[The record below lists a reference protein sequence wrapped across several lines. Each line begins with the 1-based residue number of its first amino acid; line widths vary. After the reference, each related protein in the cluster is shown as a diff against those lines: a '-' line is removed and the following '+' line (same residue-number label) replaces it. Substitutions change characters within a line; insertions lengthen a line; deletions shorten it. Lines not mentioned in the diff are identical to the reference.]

1 MEPVDKIT
9 KAYRS
14 SVDTSSNK
22 YLMVPIF
29 IFFSLLILAMIRS
42 PIIIS
47 QSGIGSAIILSA
59 PLILTT
65 YALTFIVMAGRGG
78 VDLSIGPFMGFI
90 NVSSIQLYA
99 HGYLESPVGWFIY
112 AIAMGLI
119 WQLFYALI
127 VVFVRVSP
135 IIVALAGFLAF
146 TGINLVIL
154 SRPGGIAP
162 DWLIPWGEG
171 FTIFNEIFL
180 LLILATILFYIIT
193 HTAFWGHLKLMGAD
207 ERAAFTSGVKIN
219 WVRIVAHLI
228 SGVFAALSAIC
239 FTALVGS
246 GDPIQGTK
254 YTLLGV
260 TALVLGGASLVG
272 GRGGAFGAILGAGT
286 LYLINYILVTF
297 RFERLQSFVSDLSYG
312 AVLVI
317 ALLVSLLLPYV
328 QRVTKGLS
336 VMVFFILMS
345 FAGTFVIMHQVYDQ
359 PIVVESEIKQDID
372 EASKAYERGQK
383 VRKLDATGNIIV
395 EEGEAGTTTGE
406 GTAQGGSLAGHSVV
420 RLTETPGTIMLYVI
434 IGIAGLALLLYLLS
448 VHRSPSTISFVVIVT
463 IIVAGLI
470 FDPED
475 KEKELLKNTEQIS
488 LQSNQVSSIE
498 ASSPQ
503 YFSLE
508 RINYIPNISDT
519 ALISGTSYSVISIA
533 GVILLASLIVIVMLP
548 QFSTRVKS
556 TAMLFFLAALSL
568 IVLKGVSYN
577 NLVESAGQSFF
588 GIQGYGVILVILL
601 LFVITAPFVH
611 SKIKNLTN
619 VYIFGLG
626 VLGILAVYFVGG
638 NTFIPNDPSL
648 YQPQIITEL
657 NIGDISQ
664 IKYAEPK
671 RFFYESLT
679 SDFAQIAYSIVTVFL
694 LQYFLFLNMGHKGSY
709 KRFAPYMYIVIFAG
723 FLWSALFYS
732 VGYSFY
738 KIIAVFIIGVPLTP
752 LVWQFMRIYREKIAR
767 DSKLSQWDE
776 VK

>member
-1 MEPVDKIT
+1 MDIADKIT
-9 KAYRS
+9 KTYRS

-29 IFFSLLILAMIRS
+29 IFFSLLIFAMIRS

-99 HGYLESPVGWFIY
+99 HGYLQSPIGWFIY
-112 AIAMGLI
+112 AIVIGLI
-119 WQLFYALI
+119 WQFFYALI

-135 IIVALAGFLAF
+135 IIVALAGYLAF

-180 LLILATILFYIIT
+180 LMILATILFYIIT

-228 SGVFAALSAIC
+228 AGVFAALSAIC

-260 TALVLGGASLVG
+260 TALVLGGASLIG
-272 GRGGAFGAILGAGT
+272 GRGGAFGAILGAGN

-317 ALLVSLLLPYV
+317 ALLVSLILPYV

-359 PIVVESEIKQDID
+359 PIVVESEIKEDTD
-372 EASKAYERGQK
+372 EASKAYQRGQK

-395 EEGEAGTTTGE
+395 EEGEAGTTTGT
-406 GTAQGGSLAGHSVV
+406 GTKQGGSLAGHSVV
-420 RLTETPGTIMLYVI
+420 RLTETPGTIMLYII
-434 IGIAGLALLLYLLS
+434 IGIAGLALLLYLLT
-448 VHRSPSTISFVVIVT
+448 VHRSPATTTFAVVVA

-475 KEKELLKNTEQIS
+475 KQKDLLKDTEKIS
-488 LQSNQVSSIE
+488 IQSGQTSSIE
-498 ASSPQ
+498 TSSPE

-508 RINYIPNISDT
+508 KIDYFSNLS
-519 ALISGTSYSVISIA
+519 ISGTTYSIIYIA
-533 GVILLASLIVIVMLP
+533 GVVLLASLIVIAMLP
-548 QFSTRVKS
+548 QFSNRTKS
-556 TAMLFFLAALSL
+556 AAMLFFLAALTM

-577 NLVESAGQSFF
+577 NLIESTDKSFF

-619 VYIFGLG
+619 VYIFGFG
-626 VLGILAVYFVGG
+626 VLAILATYFVGG
-638 NTFIPNDPSL
+638 NTFISDDPSL
-648 YQPQIITEL
+648 YQPKIISEL

-664 IKYAEPK
+664 IKYQEPK
-671 RFFYESLT
+671 RFFYEIIRSG
-679 SDFAQIAYSIVTVFL
+679 YSQVAFSILAVFL
-694 LQYFLFLNMGHKGSY
+694 LQYFLFLTMSHKVSY
-709 KRFAPYMYIVIFAG
+709 KRFAPYMYIVIFASL
-723 FLWSALFYS
+723 LWAAMFYS

-738 KIIAVFIIGVPLTP
+738 KIIAVFIIGIPITP

-767 DSKLSQWDE
+767 DSQLSQWEE

>member
-1 MEPVDKIT
+1 MDIVEKIKKT
-9 KAYRS
+9 YKS

-99 HGYLESPVGWFIY
+99 HGYLQSPIGWFIY
-112 AIAMGLI
+112 AIVIGLI
-119 WQLFYALI
+119 WQFFYALI

-135 IIVALAGFLAF
+135 IIVALAGYLAF

-219 WVRIVAHLI
+219 WVRIVAHLFA
-228 SGVFAALSAIC
+228 GVFAALSAIC

-286 LYLINYILVTF
+286 LYLINYTLVTF

-317 ALLVSLLLPYV
+317 ALLVSLILPYV

-345 FAGTFVIMHQVYDQ
+345 FAGLFVVLHQVYDQ
-359 PIVVESEIKQDID
+359 PIVVEEVVEDTD
-372 EASKAYERGQK
+372 EASKAYKRGQK
-383 VRKLDATGNIIV
+383 IRRIDATGNIIV
-395 EEGEAGTTTGE
+395 EEGEAGATTGT
-406 GTAQGGSLAGHSVV
+406 GTAKGGSLAGHSVV
-420 RLTETPGTIMLYVI
+420 RLTETPGTIVFYII
-434 IGIAGLALLLYLLS
+434 IGIAGLALLLYLLT
-448 VHRSPSTISFVVIVT
+448 VHRSPASTTFAVVVA

-475 KEKELLKNTEQIS
+475 KEKDLLKETEQIA

-498 ASSPQ
+498 TSSPQ

-508 RINYIPNISDT
+508 KINYFSNISDT
-519 ALISGTSYSVISIA
+519 AIISGTTYS
-533 GVILLASLIVIVMLP
+533 IVYI
-548 QFSTRVKS
+548 
-556 TAMLFFLAALSL
+556 LSL
-568 IVLKGVSYN
+568 IH
-577 NLVESAGQSFF
+577 
-588 GIQGYGVILVILL
+588 I
-601 LFVITAPFVH
+601 
-611 SKIKNLTN
+611 
-619 VYIFGLG
+619 
-626 VLGILAVYFVGG
+626 
-638 NTFIPNDPSL
+638 
-648 YQPQIITEL
+648 
-657 NIGDISQ
+657 
-664 IKYAEPK
+664 
-671 RFFYESLT
+671 
-679 SDFAQIAYSIVTVFL
+679 
-694 LQYFLFLNMGHKGSY
+694 
-709 KRFAPYMYIVIFAG
+709 
-723 FLWSALFYS
+723 
-732 VGYSFY
+732 
-738 KIIAVFIIGVPLTP
+738 
-752 LVWQFMRIYREKIAR
+752 
-767 DSKLSQWDE
+767 
-776 VK
+776 